1 MESHNDPNLYARILS
16 IVQSSGMGKSR
27 LIDEFSKAYFV
38 IPLNLRHDESGRLS
52 IRLISEFTRL
62 ITKPDRFSRIR
73 FPGPR
78 LV

>member
-52 IRLISEFTRL
+52 NHLPYL
-62 ITKPDRFSRIR
+62 
-73 FPGPR
+73 
-78 LV
+78 